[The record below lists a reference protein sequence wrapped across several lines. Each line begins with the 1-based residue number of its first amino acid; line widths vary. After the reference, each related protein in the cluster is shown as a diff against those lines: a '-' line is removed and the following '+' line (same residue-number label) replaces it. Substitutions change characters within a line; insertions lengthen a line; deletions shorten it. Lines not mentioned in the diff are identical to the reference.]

1 MDRIDRKE
9 GFQHM
14 RNKRIVIIGALVAA
28 AFLAGGC
35 ASLGLA
41 RQGNDFNYDAAAKL
55 QKGMSMEQVTA
66 LLEGEP
72 RATGRQMHT
81 GYTHWHYE
89 YAQKGGI
96 GGSIPLV
103 GASAS
108 KGKAY
113 NCDVYFSESGKLVEF
128 NYFTTQLG
136 GQGASF

>member
-1 MDRIDRKE
+1 MMPETAHRAFAIL
-9 GFQHM
+9 
-14 RNKRIVIIGALVAA
+14 GALVAA

-41 RQGNDFNYDAAAKL
+41 KQGNQFNYDAAAQLK
-55 QKGMSMEQVTA
+55 KGMSMEQVQT

-89 YAQKGGI
+89 YAQKGGL
-96 GGSIPLV
+96 GASVPLV

-108 KGKAY
+108 KGQAY
-113 NCDVYFSESGKLVEF
+113 NCDVYFDESGKLVEF
-128 NYFTTQLG
+128 NYFTTELG
-136 GQGASF
+136 GQGATF